1 MNALHQAG
9 ITRSGLAAGLLR
21 ATCLAAALTPAISSL
36 QGCLPVVAAGAV
48 GAGALMADDRRSS
61 GTYLDDQSIE
71 VKVGSRI
78 SSALP
83 KDTHVNATSYN
94 RVVLLTGEVPDEKA
108 RTEAARVA
116 RDVEGVRQ
124 VVNELFVADT
134 TSLASRSVDTYI
146 TSAVKTRFIEARKFQ
161 ANHVKVVTENRV
173 VFLMGLV
180 TSAEAADAAAI
191 ASRTTD
197 VKKVVQVFE
206 PYTLPKQEK

>member
-1 MNALHQAG
+1 MNPSHPSGTTGSAFTAG
-9 ITRSGLAAGLLR
+9 VLR
-21 ATCLAAALTPAISSL
+21 AASLAAALALALSSL
-36 QGCLPVVAAGAV
+36 QGCVPVVAAGAV

-71 VKVGSRI
+71 VQVGSKI
-78 SSALP
+78 SPALP
-83 KDTHVNATSYN
+83 KDSHVNTTSYN

-108 RTEAARVA
+108 RTEAGRVA
-116 RDVEGVRQ
+116 REVEGVRQ
-124 VVNELFVADT
+124 VVNELVVADP

-180 TSAEAADAAAI
+180 STAEAADAAAI

-206 PYTLPKQEK
+206 PYTPPKKDK

>member
-1 MNALHQAG
+1 MNTSHLAG
-9 ITRSGLAAGLLR
+9 RTRSGLAPGLLR
-21 ATCLAAALTPAISSL
+21 AASLAATLALAIPSL
-36 QGCLPVVAAGAV
+36 QGCVPVVAAGAV

-71 VKVGSRI
+71 VKVGGRI

-83 KDTHVNATSYN
+83 KDSHVNATSYN
-94 RVVLLTGEVPDEKA
+94 RIVLLTGEVPEEKA
-108 RTEAARVA
+108 RTEAGRLAGE
-116 RDVEGVRQ
+116 VEGVRQ
-124 VVNELFVADT
+124 VVNELVVADS

-180 TSAEAADAAAI
+180 SSAEAADAAAI

-197 VKKVVQVFE
+197 VRKVVQVFE
-206 PYTLPKQEK
+206 PFTPPKAKQ

>member
-1 MNALHQAG
+1 MNLSHQ
-9 ITRSGLAAGLLR
+9 SGTTGSGFTAGLLR
-21 ATCLAAALTPAISSL
+21 VTCLAAALTLAVSSL
-36 QGCLPVVAAGAV
+36 QGCVPVVAAGAV

-71 VKVGSRI
+71 VKVGSKV

-83 KDTHVNATSYN
+83 KDSHVNTTSYN
-94 RVVLLTGEVPDEKA
+94 RVVLLTGEVPDDKA
-108 RTEAARVA
+108 RTEAGRVA
-116 RDVEGVRQ
+116 REIEGVRQ
-124 VVNELFVADT
+124 VVNELVVADP

-180 TSAEAADAAAI
+180 SSAEAADAAAI
-191 ASRTTD
+191 ASRTSD

-206 PYTLPKQEK
+206 PHTPPKPTK

>member
-1 MNALHQAG
+1 MNTFHQASHARG
-9 ITRSGLAAGLLR
+9 GLATRPLR
-21 ATCLAAALTPAISSL
+21 ALGLVAALTLAIPSL
-36 QGCLPVVAAGAV
+36 QGCVPVVAAGAV

-61 GTYLDDQSIE
+61 GTYLDDQGIE
-71 VKVGSRI
+71 VKVGSRV

-94 RVVLLTGEVPDEKA
+94 RIVLLSGEVPDDKS

-116 RDVEGVRQ
+116 AQVEGVRQ
-124 VVNELFVADT
+124 VVNELVVADP

-180 TSAEAADAAAI
+180 TSAEAADATAI
-191 ASRTTD
+191 AARTTD
-197 VKKVVQVFE
+197 VRKVVQVFE
-206 PYTLPKQEK
+206 PYTPPKPTK